1 MRRAHQAC
9 LARTAASNIGSV
21 DFQLIAIALGDIAWI
36 VVAFVLGYLA
46 KTMRL
51 PPLVGFLVA
60 GFLLNVY
67 GIVAGEMLEKLADL
81 GITLLLFM
89 VGLKLNL
96 RTFARPQ
103 VWAVTA
109 LHMSLVVLVFGVA
122 IYAMALVGLPLIA
135 GFDLQQAVLIA
146 FAMSFSSTVVV
157 VKTLE
162 ENGESASLH
171 GRIAVGILIV
181 QDLAAVGFLAFST
194 GKLPTYWAL
203 LVLLVVPLKPLMLR
217 VLERGGHGELLVLIG
232 LILALGGAQVFEMV
246 GLKGDLGALFLGVLI
261 ASHPK
266 ADELAKTML
275 GFKDLFLLAFFLSI
289 GLSGQLTTESVLL
302 GVAMTPL
309 LFFKAALFFAL
320 LAAFKLRSRTSLFA
334 SLNLA
339 NFSEFGLIVAA
350 ICVANGWLGDT
361 WLVAIAVALSLS
373 CAVSAGLNVVSR
385 QMYARYRSLWKRL
398 QRSERLADDQP
409 LDIGRVTIAVIGMGR
424 IGTAAY
430 DYIHERHGGTVVG
443 LDSDPKR
450 VRHLQA
456 TGRNVLLGDPSDADF
471 WDRVQS
477 THRLEL
483 VLVALPSLA
492 ANLAAIEQFKAVS
505 FEGRLAA
512 IAQYEDEVE
521 LLEAAGASTTFNVYA
536 EAGTG
541 FAAHVT
547 GRTSLPAG
555 SRAGQSA

>member
-1 MRRAHQAC
+1 M
-9 LARTAASNIGSV
+9 
-21 DFQLIAIALGDIAWI
+21 DFELIAIALGDVAWI
-36 VVAFVLGYLA
+36 AVAFVLGYLT
-46 KTMRL
+46 KTVGL

-60 GFLLNVY
+60 GFLLNAY
-67 GIVAGEMLEKLADL
+67 GIVAGEMLEKLSDL

-109 LHMSLVVLVFGVA
+109 LHMSLVVLVFGTAV
-122 IYAMALVGLPLIA
+122 YALVLLGVPLLS
-135 GFDLQQAVLIA
+135 GFDFQQAILIA

-162 ENGESASLH
+162 ENGESASMH

-181 QDLAAVGFLAFST
+181 QDLAAVVFLAFST
-194 GKLPTYWAL
+194 GKLPTYWAV
-203 LVLLVVPLKPLMLR
+203 LVLLVVPLKPLILR
-217 VLERGGHGELLVLIG
+217 VLERAGHGELLVLIG

-302 GVAMTPL
+302 GIAMTPL

-334 SLNLA
+334 SMNLA

-361 WLVAIAVALSLS
+361 WLVAVSVALSLS
-373 CAVSAGLNVVSR
+373 CAVSAGLNTISHK
-385 QMYARYRSLWKRL
+385 MYARHRTFLTRV
-398 QRSERLADDQP
+398 QRSGRLADDQP
-409 LDIGRVTIAVIGMGR
+409 LDIARATIAVIGMGR
-424 IGTAAY
+424 IGTGAY
-430 DYIHERHGGTVVG
+430 DYMHERHGDAVVG
-443 LDSDPKR
+443 VDIDPKR
-450 VRHLQA
+450 VRLLEA

-471 WDRVQS
+471 WDRVQT
-477 THRLEL
+477 THKLEV
-483 VLVALPSLA
+483 VLLALPNLA
-492 ANLAAIEQFKAVS
+492 ANLATIEQFKAVS
-505 FEGRLAA
+505 FGGRLAA
-512 IAQYEDEVE
+512 IAQFEDEVD
-521 LLEAAGASTTFNVYA
+521 LLETAGASTAFNVYA
-536 EAGTG
+536 EAGAG

-547 GRTSLPAG
+547 KRTSLQTG
-555 SRAGQSA
+555 RRAEQSA